1 MQNII
6 RAIDALN
13 EKTGL
18 YSSYLILPL
27 VGAVIYE
34 VFMRYV
40 FNAPTSWGFEMTTF
54 LYGMHYML
62 NIVTGPDNFPSAV
75 LIRALESLPAH
86 DSNQKFI
93 LSGPARLTKQLAID
107 KSFNTLPAFTK
118 KHGLWLESRDEEIK
132 PSQIVKTTRI
142 GIDYAKEYKDKKWR
156 YYLKNNPFIS
166 KK

>member
-1 MQNII
+1 MQTIS

-27 VGAVIYE
+27 IGVVIYE

-62 NIVTGPDNFPSAV
+62 GLGDAHRTNTHVCIDIFEARMQPRNRTILRIITNLVIFIPTMGCMAIWSIKYADHLLGDVRACLLV
-75 LIRALESLPAH
+75 LVPGHLSVQNGHGGRFRPLFSGRHFEVAQGLPH
-86 DSNQKFI
+86 
-93 LSGPARLTKQLAID
+93 PAIA
-107 KSFNTLPAFTK
+107 N
-118 KHGLWLESRDEEIK
+118 
-132 PSQIVKTTRI
+132 
-142 GIDYAKEYKDKKWR
+142 
-156 YYLKNNPFIS
+156 
-166 KK
+166 